1 MSAKILNLISVLFL
15 ISLLAVSCSNVD
27 KTGSDS
33 NTSKGLS
40 HYAGTWIITYDQQQ
54 KQNTQDTMTIKN
66 DGTIELYINKQTEII
81 TDIVEKGNEIYE
93 AKFTPN
99 SPNTDVYILTL
110 TFTGDTAGTFTL
122 SIGDV
127 KILSGTLTKQ

>member
-1 MSAKILNLISVLFL
+1 MSKKILSLVLFL
-15 ISLLAVSCSNVD
+15 VSVLAISCSNKD
-27 KTGSDS
+27 KTGDGG
-33 NTSKGLS
+33 TTTQGIAK
-40 HYAGTWIITYDQQQ
+40 HAGIWIITYDQQQ

-66 DGTIELYINKQTEII
+66 VGTIELYINKQTEII